1 MAKKKKHRYK
11 KKSFSKKSKER
22 YVKKKTVGEKVFL
35 SFLYILPI
43 ATWLTCTY
51 YKLEEYAGPMCIGA
65 LFAVTLIAILYYT
78 NKRSGKKYLR
88 YGFAKLNNLTGE
100 EFEELLKA
108 YFKKNGYKVDLTP
121 KSGDY
126 GADLIVRK
134 NGEKIIIQAKRYKGS
149 VGISAVQEVI
159 GAKEYYKGDK
169 ALVITNSYFTP
180 AAKEL
185 AGKTRVKLWDGKVV
199 AEMIEKKKLPN
210 I

>member
-11 KKSFSKKSKER
+11 KKPFSKKSKER
-22 YVKKKTVGEKVFL
+22 YVKKKTFGEKFFL
-35 SFLYILPI
+35 FFLYALPL
-43 ATWLTCTY
+43 ATWIICTY
-51 YKLEEYAGPMCIGA
+51 YNLQKYAIPMCVGVLLTVTI
-65 LFAVTLIAILYYT
+65 FAIIYYS
-78 NKRSGKKYLR
+78 NKRNGKKYLR
-88 YGFAKLNNLTGE
+88 YGFARLNNLTGE

-134 NGEKIIIQAKRYKGS
+134 NGEKIIVQAKRYKGS

-185 AGKTRVKLWDGKVV
+185 AGKTKVKLWDGKIV
-199 AEMIEKKKLPN
+199 AEIIEKKRLPG